1 MKKTALLG
9 LFLLMALFIFAH
21 DHKQQQQSEP
31 AQSDFDATT
40 QSMSHNHHHEMGPH
54 MHMSALRTPQ
64 TGDDHKAQE
73 LVEQARQALEKYKD
87 YNVAL
92 AEGFT
97 IFLPNVPQP
106 MYHFTN
112 WQYAVGEAFRFDPS
126 RPTSLLYEK
135 KGNDYKLIGAM
146 YTAPVRFTEEQLNQ
160 RIPLSVAQW
169 HQHINMCKPPKGKEL
184 EQLGKNPK
192 FGLNGSIAT
201 KEECQTAGGTFV
213 PHLFGWMVHVYP
225 WEKTSDAIWSVERQ
239 LKDKPVAPG
248 HNHEGMNHNQ

>member
-54 MHMSALRTPQ
+54 MHMSALRTSQ
-64 TGDDHKAQE
+64 TGDDRKAQE

-225 WEKTSDAIWSVERQ
+225 WEKTSDAIWSVERR
-239 LKDKPVAPG
+239 
-248 HNHEGMNHNQ
+248 